1 MQGKARILACTRGS
15 RETDSQGDQAML
27 YFVAGGAAGIAI
39 YMALQ
44 WLFECEHC
52 EDYD

>member
-1 MQGKARILACTRGS
+1 MMHFLI
-15 RETDSQGDQAML
+15 
-27 YFVAGGAAGIAI
+27 GGATGIAI